1 MKVLFVNPP
10 NIRSDT
16 SSVENDFAIKAFVVP
31 PYLRKIKWSEALFRR
46 LNKFTGLGNTVRYG
60 VRAGSRWPFTMDQP
74 NSDYAPYPFFMG
86 YAASNLRE
94 HGFDVNILDAV
105 AEIEYDYEAFLQ
117 EIKLEKADIVVLEC
131 STPTIDIDVWFANK
145 VAEFSKVALAGPHL
159 NKTTVAEIMP
169 ENPKISFYLLV

>member
-94 HGFDVNILDAV
+94 HGFEVNIFDAV
-105 AEIEYDYEAFLQ
+105 AEIEYDFIFIKSSNVLSKSKMIAF
-117 EIKLEKADIVVLEC
+117 
-131 STPTIDIDVWFANK
+131 
-145 VAEFSKVALAGPHL
+145 
-159 NKTTVAEIMP
+159 IM
-169 ENPKISFYLLV
+169 NNGDKKYLHNLP